1 MSWGDFFSFFAFS
14 VRSPSFE
21 LLSYSDFGTF
31 LVIPNIQVNMMKEK
45 KIFFLNRHTMCTDRY
60 ECWQKKTPRLN
71 FVVAFRCFTRNMKN
85 FFCRRTLENC
95 FFFSFFS
102 YARAGSCQII
112 LISFFLDKTLLCLMI
127 NCTCVPYRK
136 VSWLNINTG
145 FSSVLLFGSCI
156 SILSN
161 GTNGRKRMR
170 HSNSIE
176 SRVFYFG
183 FFFQKRIVYILWN
196 PISENSIYLEMNL
209 PYRNGVNKLYYSW
222 NPGAH
227 H

>member
-1 MSWGDFFSFFAFS
+1 MGWFFPFFAFS

-45 KIFFLNRHTMCTDRY
+45 KYFSEPAHDVHRPIWMLT
-60 ECWQKKTPRLN
+60 EKKSPRLN

-161 GTNGRKRMR
+161 GTNRRKRMR

-176 SRVFYFG
+176 SRVFYFV
-183 FFFQKRIVYILWN
+183 FFFKKGTEDCVYTLESDFGKFDLSGDES
-196 PISENSIYLEMNL
+196 PI
-209 PYRNGVNKLYYSW
+209 P
-222 NPGAH
+222 
-227 H
+227 